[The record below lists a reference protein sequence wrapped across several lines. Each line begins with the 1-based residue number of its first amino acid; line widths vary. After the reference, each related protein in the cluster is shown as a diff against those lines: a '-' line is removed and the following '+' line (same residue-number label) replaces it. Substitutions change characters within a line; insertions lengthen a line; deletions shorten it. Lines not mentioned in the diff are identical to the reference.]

1 MADYFSSDHFELLKK
16 WEGQKRDESNPE
28 QNRAYEELKKAYEV
42 TQVWA
47 AAVKAT
53 LFPTGTVKIRKR
65 PTSQAN
71 KFLPYNWARIYP
83 SPRPRR
89 CLDGPHVGSVP
100 VQEHPNFVQALWR
113 SVCDCWPRH
122 CHPRCAG
129 MQSRCPGTF

>member
-83 SPRPRR
+83 DRK
-89 CLDGPHVGSVP
+89 SV
-100 VQEHPNFVQALWR
+100 V
-113 SVCDCWPRH
+113 
-122 CHPRCAG
+122 
-129 MQSRCPGTF
+129 